1 MFRNL
6 LGRLFSDPAPGPAR
20 HDHLS
25 ADDAEL
31 ALAALLVRIARADD
45 HYDAAEKRRIE
56 AVLAR
61 RQALGP
67 AEATARRGAAEMI
80 EAEAPDTVRFTRT
93 LKERIPI
100 EDRRDVIAAMWEVAL
115 ADGTRDPEEDSTIR
129 LVSGLLG
136 VNDRDTALERQRVAR
151 PGGA

>member
-100 EDRRDVIAAMWEVAL
+100 EDRRDVIAATIAAG
-115 ADGTRDPEEDSTIR
+115 ADSVEAVGAACKAGTNCGSCIPEIR
-129 LVSGLLG
+129 KMLPGQ
-136 VNDRDTALERQRVAR
+136 TARA
-151 PGGA
+151 A